1 MHDTV
6 STGQAAHVTIEIAA
20 GKIRGRRQAGVS
32 TFSAVPFAA
41 PPTGSRRFRP
51 PQPVQAWTDVRD
63 ATGPAIVCPQSP
75 SRLRFAMGDFAAVH
89 DEDCLRLTVWT
100 PAADSARRPVVIW
113 LHGGAYMS
121 GGGALDWYSG
131 ETLARE
137 GDLVVVGVNYRV
149 GALGF
154 LYHPDLCPGNLGLLD
169 QQAALAWVH
178 ANIAAFGGD
187 PERVTV
193 WGQSAGAQSTVF
205 LLLQPKARA
214 LFRRAILQSTPFGSL
229 PRQPDEMAANAET
242 FVRELG
248 VDMSAARERLSSLP
262 VDALLAAQGAVGAR
276 VARDTQRGGLPSPP
290 FAPVGDGNI
299 VPTRENY
306 PTALNDAAAH
316 ADIMIGTTREEMA
329 VFFASNP
336 AMQEMQ
342 RPPLPHDEIDR
353 LQALRPGASAAE
365 LFADHV
371 GAKIFGDGSLAF
383 AERAAAA
390 GRRVF
395 AYRFDWQSPD
405 RRLQSCH
412 CLDLPFV
419 FGTRA
424 AFADA
429 PMLANADAHAIDA
442 LSAVMRA
449 SWIAFVRD
457 GDPNARTVAPWPA
470 FDAKSRAVM
479 HFGETCGACGII

>member
-1 MHDTV
+1 MHDAV
-6 STGQAAHVTIEIAA
+6 NADKAAHVNIEIAA
-20 GKIRGRRQAGVS
+20 GKIRGRRQNGVS

-41 PPTGSRRFRP
+41 PPTGPRRFRP
-51 PQPVQAWTDVRD
+51 PEPAAGWTGVRD

-89 DEDCLRLTVWT
+89 DEDCLRVTVWT
-100 PAADSARRPVVIW
+100 PAADGARRPVLIW

-154 LYHPDLCPGNLGLLD
+154 LYHPELCPGNLGLLD

-187 PERVTV
+187 PERITV
-193 WGQSAGAQSTVF
+193 WGQSAGAQSTAF
-205 LLLQPKARA
+205 LLMQPKMRA

-229 PRQPDEMAANAET
+229 PRQPGEMAANAEA

-248 VDMSAARERLSSLP
+248 VELPAARERLSALP
-262 VDALLAAQGAVGAR
+262 VDALLAAQGAVGQR
-276 VARDTQRGGLPSPP
+276 IARDTQRGGLPSPP

-306 PTALNDAAAH
+306 PTALNDAAAR

-342 RPPLPHDEIDR
+342 HPPLSKEETDR
-353 LQALRPGASAAE
+353 LQARRPGASATE

-371 GAKIFGDGSLAF
+371 GAKIFVDGSLAF

-390 GRRVF
+390 GQRVF
-395 AYRFDWQSPD
+395 VYQFDWQSPD
-405 RRLQSCH
+405 RRLKSCH
-412 CLDLPFV
+412 CADLPFV

-424 AFADA
+424 AFAHA
-429 PMLANADAHAIDA
+429 PMLANADAHEIDA
-442 LSAVMRA
+442 ISAAMRA
-449 SWIAFVRD
+449 SWIAFVRA
-457 GDPNARTVAPWPA
+457 GDPNAGTVPPWPA
-470 FDAKSRAVM
+470 FDAKRRAVM
-479 HFGETCGACGII
+479 HFGEICGACGAA

>member
-1 MHDTV
+1 VHDTV
-6 STGQAAHVTIEIAA
+6 STDQAARVTIEIAA
-20 GKIRGRRQAGVS
+20 GKIRGRRQSGVS

-51 PQPVQAWTDVRD
+51 PEPVQAWTDVRD

-100 PAADSARRPVVIW
+100 PAADSARRPVLIW

-154 LYHPDLCPGNLGLLD
+154 LYHPELCPGNLGLLD

-178 ANIAAFGGD
+178 ANIGAFGGD
-187 PERVTV
+187 PGRITV

-214 LFRRAILQSTPFGSL
+214 LFQRAILQSTPFGSL
-229 PRQPDEMAANAET
+229 PRQPDEMAANAEA

-248 VDMSAARERLSSLP
+248 VDMSAARERLSALP

-290 FAPVGDGNI
+290 FAPLGDGHI

-306 PTALNDAAAH
+306 PTALNDAAAR

-342 RPPLPHDEIDR
+342 RPPLPQDEIDR
-353 LQALRPGASAAE
+353 LQALRPGANAAE

-383 AERAAAA
+383 AARAATA

-395 AYRFDWQSPD
+395 AYQFDWQSPD

-429 PMLANADAHAIDA
+429 PMLANADAHDVDA

-457 GDPNARTVAPWPA
+457 GDPNARTVPPWPV
-470 FDAKSRAVM
+470 FDTKSRAVM